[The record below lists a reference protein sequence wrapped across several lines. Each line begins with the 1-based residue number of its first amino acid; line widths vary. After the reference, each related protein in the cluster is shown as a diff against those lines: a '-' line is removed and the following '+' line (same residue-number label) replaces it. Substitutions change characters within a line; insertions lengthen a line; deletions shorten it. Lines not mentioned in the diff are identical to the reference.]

1 MFLNDSRLK
10 LEINDRRKFEKL
22 KIYLQVKWVKREITR
37 KLKKYIEIKGN
48 QSITDQIYGIQIY

>member
-37 KLKKYIEIKGN
+37 KLRKYIEIKGN